1 MLYSEGKNV
10 SKAVECYKKMKNWD
24 AILQCVKTHE
34 EDFTQEQRQELI
46 KKYVPLALNSL
57 YSLIT
62 QDEMVSDEENEPEEL
77 PVQPKKIRDFEVKT
91 PLVMSVTSKIQPS
104 NDVIEEEVDETI
116 EEEEDSE
123 ESDVITN

>member
-1 MLYSEGKNV
+1 M

-34 EDFTQEQRQELI
+34 QDFTQEQRQELI

-62 QDEMVSDEENEPEEL
+62 NDEMVSDDDEEG
-77 PVQPKKIRDFEVKT
+77 
-91 PLVMSVTSKIQPS
+91 M
-104 NDVIEEEVDETI
+104 EEEI
-116 EEEEDSE
+116 
-123 ESDVITN
+123 